1 MNAAAHWLTGRGT
14 RRIWIAVLIVAVV
27 AGVAAVVWVN
37 RSPEEPPAGPATG
50 GRFRIS
56 GRLDSAPVPRWT
68 LRAADLSHEP
78 GAVLLAL
85 PHSLDNYYG
94 YGSPMDAGP
103 IIVAAT
109 AVLGEP
115 GPGTAPKAGPVRLH
129 GIDPDTGAVRWTID
143 AGELL
148 SCNER
153 VFDGQLTCRGTHRV
167 LIVDAAT
174 GTIATDRS
182 TDFEVMDAAV
192 RDGVVSVAGRTAD
205 WMTAVVTRGTVSDIE
220 ATWRRTYPTPVPGDA
235 VRPRLDAPDYFR
247 DGHDRNV
254 RVYDLRTGDPLFT
267 DSVGAVFDGGIIARQ
282 VIDRSG
288 SPGTITLLDRN
299 GHPLAEVGDPSFL
312 LEWYPTATAS
322 PPPILTGESAY
333 DRTTGRVLWTNPQIG
348 LDEPTGRQGAVEGV
362 VAHTVIVRS
371 LDGTALIG
379 LDLADGRQ
387 VWQQPARFTNTLRY
401 DGVTDARHLILT
413 DGATVHAIDARDGST
428 AWSMTL
434 PPSGDPRLRSTVGAM
449 GGRLVA
455 VTAREFTGYATV

>member
-37 RSPEEPPAGPATG
+37 RSPEEPPAGPAAG

-103 IIVAAT
+103 MIVAAT
-109 AVLGEP
+109 AVPGEP

-129 GIDPDTGAVRWTID
+129 GIDPGTGAVRWTID

-182 TDFEVMDAAV
+182 TDFEVTDVAV

-205 WMTAVVTRGTVSDIE
+205 RMTAVVTRGTVSDIE

-299 GHPLAEVGDPSFL
+299 GHPITAVGNPSFL

-362 VAHTVIVRS
+362 VDHTVIVRS

-379 LDLADGRQ
+379 LDLADGHQ
-387 VWQQPARFTNTLRY
+387 VWQQPARLANTVR
-401 DGVTDARHLILT
+401 DGLT
-413 DGATVHAIDARDGST
+413 DGRHLVLADGAAVHAIDAGDGST
-428 AWSMTL
+428 AWSMSL
-434 PPSGDPRLRSTVGAM
+434 PPSGDPRLRSTVEAM
-449 GGRLVA
+449 GGRMVVVLA
-455 VTAREFTGYATV
+455 DTFTGYAAA

>member
-37 RSPEEPPAGPATG
+37 RSPEQPPAGPAAG

-85 PHSLDNYYG
+85 PHSLDNYNG

-103 IIVAAT
+103 MIVAAT
-109 AVLGEP
+109 AVPGEP
-115 GPGTAPKAGPVRLH
+115 GPGTAPKAGPVRLY

-174 GTIATDRS
+174 GAIATDRS
-182 TDFEVMDAAV
+182 TDFEVTDVAV

-205 WMTAVVTRGTVSDIE
+205 RMTAVVTRGTVSDIE
-220 ATWRRTYPTPVPGDA
+220 ASWRRTYPTPVPGDA

-247 DGHDRNV
+247 DGHDGSV

-267 DSVGAVFDGGIIARQ
+267 GPVGAVFDGGIIATQ
-282 VIDRSG
+282 VIDRGWSAG
-288 SPGTITLLDRN
+288 RVTLLDRN
-299 GHPLAEVGDPSFL
+299 GHSITEVRNPSFL

-322 PPPILTGESAY
+322 PPILTGESAY

-348 LDEPTGRQGAVEGV
+348 LDEHTGRQGAVEGV
-362 VAHTVIVRS
+362 VDHTVIVRS

-379 LDLADGRQ
+379 LDLADGHQ
-387 VWQQPARFTNTLRY
+387 VWQQPARLANTVR
-401 DGVTDARHLILT
+401 DGLTDGWHLVLA
-413 DGATVHAIDARDGST
+413 DGATVHAIDAGDGST
-428 AWSMTL
+428 AWSMSL
-434 PPSGDPRLRSTVGAM
+434 PPSGDPRLRSTVEAM
-449 GGRLVA
+449 GGRMVVVLA
-455 VTAREFTGYATV
+455 DAFTGYAAA

>member
-37 RSPEEPPAGPATG
+37 RSPEEPPAGPAAG

-68 LRAADLSHEP
+68 LRPADLSHEP

-109 AVLGEP
+109 AVPGEP

>member
-37 RSPEEPPAGPATG
+37 RSPEQPPAGPAAG

-85 PHSLDNYYG
+85 PHSLDNYNG

-103 IIVAAT
+103 VIVAAT
-109 AVLGEP
+109 AVPGEP
-115 GPGTAPKAGPVRLH
+115 GPGTAPKAGPVRLY

-174 GTIATDRS
+174 GAIATDRS
-182 TDFEVMDAAV
+182 TDFEVTDVAV
-192 RDGVVSVAGRTAD
+192 RDGAVSVAGRTAD
-205 WMTAVVTRGTVSDIE
+205 RMTAVVTRGTVSDIE
-220 ATWRRTYPTPVPGDA
+220 AGWRRTYPTPVPGDA

-247 DGHDRNV
+247 DGHDGSV

-267 DSVGAVFDGGIIARQ
+267 GPVGAVFDGGIIATQ
-282 VIDRSG
+282 VIDRGWSAG
-288 SPGTITLLDRN
+288 RVTLLDRN
-299 GHPLAEVGDPSFL
+299 GHSIIEVRNPSFL

-348 LDEPTGRQGAVEGV
+348 RDEHTGRQGAVEGV
-362 VAHTVIVRS
+362 VDHTVIVRS

-379 LDLADGRQ
+379 LDLADGHQ
-387 VWQQPARFTNTLRY
+387 VWQQPARLANTVR
-401 DGVTDARHLILT
+401 DGLTDGRHLVLA
-413 DGATVHAIDARDGST
+413 DGATVHAIDAGDGST
-428 AWSMTL
+428 AWSMSL
-434 PPSGDPRLRSTVGAM
+434 PPSGDPRLRSTVEAM
-449 GGRLVA
+449 GGRMVVVLA
-455 VTAREFTGYATV
+455 DAFTGYAAA

>member
-1 MNAAAHWLTGRGT
+1 MNTAARRLTGGGA
-14 RRIWIAVLIVAVV
+14 RRIGITVLIVAVV
-27 AGVAAVVWVN
+27 AAIAMVVWVN
-37 RSPEEPPAGPATG
+37 RSPQQPPETPAAG

-56 GRLDSAPVPRWT
+56 PRLDSAPVPRWT
-68 LRAADLSHEP
+68 VRAADLSDQP

-85 PHSLDNYYG
+85 PHSLDTYNG

-103 IIVAAT
+103 MIVAAT
-109 AVLGEP
+109 AVPGVP
-115 GPGTAPKAGPVRLH
+115 GPGTAPEVGPVRLH
-129 GIDPDTGAVRWTID
+129 GIDPDTGTVRWTID

-167 LIVDAAT
+167 LIVDTAT
-174 GTIATDRS
+174 GAIATDHT
-182 TDFEVMDAAV
+182 TDFEVMDVAV

-205 WMTAVVTRGTVSDIE
+205 WMTAVVTRGTLADIE
-220 ATWRRTYPTPVPGDA
+220 ASWRRTYPTPVPGDA

-247 DGHDRNV
+247 DGHDRSV

-267 DSVGAVFDGGIIARQ
+267 APVGAVFDGGIIATQ

-288 SPGTITLLDRN
+288 SPGRITLLDRN
-299 GHPLAEVGDPSFL
+299 GHLITEVGNPSFL

-362 VAHTVIVRS
+362 VDHTVIVRS

-379 LDLADGRQ
+379 LDLADGHRM
-387 VWQQPARFTNTLRY
+387 WQQPARFANTVRY
-401 DGVTDARHLILT
+401 NGLT
-413 DGATVHAIDARDGST
+413 DGRHLFLADGVTVHAIDAGDGST
-428 AWSMTL
+428 AWSMSL
-434 PPSGDPRLRSTVGAM
+434 PPSGDPRLRSTVEAM
-449 GGRLVA
+449 GGRMVA
-455 VTAREFTGYATV
+455 VLADAFTGYAAA

>member
-37 RSPEEPPAGPATG
+37 RSPEEPSAGPAAG

-103 IIVAAT
+103 MIVAAT
-109 AVLGEP
+109 AVPGEP

-129 GIDPDTGAVRWTID
+129 GIDPGTGAVRWTID

-153 VFDGQLTCRGTHRV
+153 VFDGRLTCRGTHRV

-182 TDFEVMDAAV
+182 TDFEVTDVAV

-205 WMTAVVTRGTVSDIE
+205 RMTAVVAAVARGRSHFSIATVTRSPQSAIRVSCSSGI
-220 ATWRRTYPTPVPGDA
+220 
-235 VRPRLDAPDYFR
+235 RPRPRRRRRSSPA
-247 DGHDRNV
+247 
-254 RVYDLRTGDPLFT
+254 RV
-267 DSVGAVFDGGIIARQ
+267 
-282 VIDRSG
+282 
-288 SPGTITLLDRN
+288 
-299 GHPLAEVGDPSFL
+299 
-312 LEWYPTATAS
+312 PTT
-322 PPPILTGESAY
+322 E
-333 DRTTGRVLWTNPQIG
+333 
-348 LDEPTGRQGAVEGV
+348 RQGECCGPIHRSASTSPR
-362 VAHTVIVRS
+362 VARARS
-371 LDGTALIG
+371 K
-379 LDLADGRQ
+379 
-387 VWQQPARFTNTLRY
+387 
-401 DGVTDARHLILT
+401 
-413 DGATVHAIDARDGST
+413 
-428 AWSMTL
+428 
-434 PPSGDPRLRSTVGAM
+434 
-449 GGRLVA
+449 
-455 VTAREFTGYATV
+455 E

>member
-109 AVLGEP
+109 AVPGEP